1 VAEQSRLVQLED
13 DDWCLYHRPD
23 GKWEISYRPYDIPQ
37 GPLFDSEAEAY
48 KFYHANRAELKAKG
62 IKSSG
67 K

>member
-1 VAEQSRLVQLED
+1 MARDPRLVQLDD

-23 GKWEISYRPYDIPQ
+23 GKWEIYYRPYDIPQ

-48 KFYHANRAELKAKG
+48 EFYYAHRAELKAYG
-62 IKSSG
+62 MKSSG